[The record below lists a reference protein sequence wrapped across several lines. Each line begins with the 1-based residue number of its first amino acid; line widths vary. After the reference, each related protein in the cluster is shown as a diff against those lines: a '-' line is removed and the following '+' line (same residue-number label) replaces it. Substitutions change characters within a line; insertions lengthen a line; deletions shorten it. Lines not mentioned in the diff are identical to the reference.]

1 MTIWLLTLV
10 LVGLV
15 VMAGFNQ
22 GAIKASFSFV
32 GLILG
37 LLLAVP
43 IGLLIGPV
51 LGVLGVAHPWTQAI
65 IGPVVAFCAVLIGMK
80 VAGYSIHY
88 KVETWFRYKQEQRFM
103 RWERMNDRLGGCV
116 GVLNGTVYLLM
127 LMIPVHALGY
137 LTYQLKSGEEDPALL
152 RWVNR
157 LSVDLNKSGLR
168 VGVAAIDPFPEAW
181 YDASDVIGTVV
192 QNPLL
197 QHRLAQYPAFLSLA
211 ERQEFRDM
219 ADDQEFNEL
228 FQSQPSLLTLYRH
241 PRVQAVLDQPEI
253 ARELL
258 RLTEDLKDLLAFLET
273 GYSGKYGEE
282 RILGR
287 WELDTQRTLQRVR
300 QKNPSMPT
308 ARYDQIRANVFANMA
323 GIYLIA
329 GTDNQVFLKR
339 TTNMGTETLATGQW
353 ETTGGGYG
361 LIFETGDSQG
371 RVEVE
376 IGAGQL
382 SLERDGL
389 ELVLTKEI

>member
-1 MTIWLLTLV
+1 
-10 LVGLV
+10 
-15 VMAGFNQ
+15 
-22 GAIKASFSFV
+22 
-32 GLILG
+32 
-37 LLLAVP
+37 
-43 IGLLIGPV
+43 
-51 LGVLGVAHPWTQAI
+51 
-65 IGPVVAFCAVLIGMK
+65 
-80 VAGYSIHY
+80 
-88 KVETWFRYKQEQRFM
+88 M

-116 GVLNGTVYLLM
+116 GVLNGTVYLLI

-157 LSVDLNKSGLR
+157 LSVDLNKSGVR

-219 ADDQEFNEL
+219 ADDQDFNEL

-300 QKNPSMPT
+300 QTNPSMPT

-353 ETTGGGYG
+353 ESTGGGYA

-376 IGAGQL
+376 VGAGQL
-382 SLERDGL
+382 SLERDEL
-389 ELVLTKEI
+389 ELVLTKET